1 MLRFP
6 DRVEAAHVAM
16 ALHGKSDEELG
27 RALRLFR
34 ETCRRDRIDDELV
47 AVAFALVREMSYRVL
62 GMRHYNVQ
70 IMAGWALMHGM
81 VAEMATGEGKTLVAA
96 LPACTAA
103 LAGIPVHVI
112 TANDYLA
119 ERDALLLKPLYQAMG
134 LSVGHVVHGMAP
146 REKQY
151 AYQCDVVYCAN
162 KEIVFDYLR
171 DGIAAGKKHGHI
183 REKIKTLSAKGK
195 TSRRI
200 MRGLHFAIVDEAD
213 DILIDEARTPLVIT
227 GQEVAEVDPQDIR
240 HAMELSEKM
249 EDGDDFRVN
258 HQDMTVELTGQGEAR
273 IERWAEAIGRSW
285 KNRAW
290 GEGLVRQALSAAHIF
305 HRDEQYIIRQNK
317 IVIVDGHTGRV
328 MADRSWGRGLHQMI
342 EYKEGCDM
350 TASRVTRSRI
360 SYQQFFRRYI
370 HLGGM
375 TGTAREVRRELWA
388 VYGLPFVRVP
398 THRKIIRTRLPSA
411 VFVTREEKL
420 EAISRKVHEMNDT
433 GRPVLVGTKTVLESE
448 SLSNRLKRDG
458 VDHRVLNA
466 RQNME
471 EAKII
476 TMAGE
481 RGGVTIATNM
491 AGRGTDILLGDGVR
505 DIGGLYVIVSE
516 CHDAKRIDRQLVG
529 RCGRQG
535 DPGSFEYVLSLEDEL
550 FRLVSWAGM
559 LQGVLAGMLRL
570 NSYCGGWAGFAFF
583 RLLQHVVTRSQY
595 RMRCEVLKQD
605 HKLGDILAFSGER
618 E

>member
-6 DRVEAAHVAM
+6 DRVETAYVAM
-16 ALHGKSDEELG
+16 ELHEKSNEELG
-27 RALRLFR
+27 RVLHLFR
-34 ETCRRDRIDDELV
+34 ETCRRGRIDDELI
-47 AVAFALVREMSYRVL
+47 AAAFALVREMTYRVL
-62 GMRHYNVQ
+62 DMQHYNVQ

-81 VAEMATGEGKTLVAA
+81 VAEMATGEGKTLAA
-96 LPACTAA
+96 TLPACTAA

-119 ERDALLLKPLYQAMG
+119 ERDALLLEPLYQAMG
-134 LSVGHVVHGMAP
+134 LSVGYVVHGMTP
-146 REKQY
+146 QEKRC
-151 AYQCDVVYCAN
+151 AYQCDVVYCTN

-171 DGIAAGKKHGHI
+171 DGIAAGKKCGHI
-183 REKIKTLSAKGK
+183 REKIKTLSETRK

-213 DILIDEARTPLVIT
+213 DILVDEARTPLIIT
-227 GQEVAEVDPQDIR
+227 GQEEGEVDPQDIC
-240 HAMELSEKM
+240 HAMELSGEL
-249 EDGDDFRVN
+249 EDGGDFHVN

-273 IERWAEAIGRSW
+273 VEQWAETIGGSW

-290 GEGLVRQALSAAHIF
+290 GEELVRQALAATHIF
-305 HRDEQYIIRQNK
+305 HRDEQYIIQQNK
-317 IVIVDGHTGRV
+317 VVIVDGHTGRV

-350 TASRVTRSRI
+350 TSSRVTRSRI

-375 TGTAREVRRELWA
+375 TGTALEVRHELWA

-398 THRKIIRTRLPSA
+398 THRKTIRKQLPST

-420 EAISRKVHEMNDT
+420 EAISRKVHKMNDM

-448 SLSNRLKRDG
+448 ELSDRLKRDG

-466 RQNME
+466 RQDME
-471 EAKII
+471 EAEII

-481 RGGVTIATNM
+481 KGGVTIATNM
-491 AGRGTDILLGDGVR
+491 AGRGTDILLGDGVK
-505 DIGGLYVIVSE
+505 DIGGLYVILSE
-516 CHDAKRIDRQLVG
+516 CHDSKRIDRQLIG

-535 DPGSFEYVLSLEDEL
+535 DPGSFEYLLSFEDEL
-550 FRLVSWAGM
+550 FRLVSWAGR
-559 LQGVLAGMLRL
+559 LRAVLAGILRL
-570 NSYCGGWAGFAFF
+570 NPHWGGRIGFACF
-583 RLLQHVVTRSQY
+583 RLLQHVITRNHY

-605 HKLGDILAFSGER
+605 YKLGDILAFSGER